1 MKCVCP
7 MGGDRT
13 CPDDCLLAV
22 WQNLP
27 ANDRKKR
34 RKPIAEAL
42 YKQSFTMAQIA
53 TQLGV
58 SEKTIS
64 LDLAGILTLGK
75 NSNPTK
81 TATNPKGAGRPK
93 GKRSAPK
100 PPKAH
105 PTHDQIV
112 AVADTGKSQ
121 KEIAN
126 ELGIPPRVVRR
137 ELESEAIARKAKA
150 EPDIERTVLSMSAQE
165 KLDAAIRQH
174 KHKLDLEF
182 EIRCREEC
190 QRWLNEVSLPQ
201 YAKEI
206 GKLEHLIR
214 NREGVMDRIT
224 YQKIRACLHPDR
236 VQDLGLKKRYEEAF
250 RLFTELEKR
259 VLNEKE
265 SPTTFKTMPRTYE
278 ELMAM
283 KAKVQ
288 AERRAKRHNS
298 STIRTR

>member
-22 WQNLP
+22 WANLP
-27 ANDRKKR
+27 AKDRKTR
-34 RKPIAEAL
+34 RKPIAEQL
-42 YKQSFTMAQIA
+42 YKQGFTQEQIA

-58 SEKTIS
+58 SQSTIRD
-64 LDLAGILTLGK
+64 DLVNLVVPTK
-75 NSNPTK
+75 SKPTK

-93 GKRSAPK
+93 GKRQTK
-100 PPKAH
+100 PRQTETAK
-105 PTHDQIV
+105 DKIV
-112 AVADTGKSQ
+112 ALADQGISSP
-121 KEIAN
+121 EIAAEVGVDGRAIRH
-126 ELGIPPRVVRR
+126 ELERERHRR
-137 ELESEAIARKAKA
+137 EGKADP
-150 EPDIERTVLSMSAQE
+150 EIERTILSMSARE

-174 KHKLDLEF
+174 KRKLDLEF

-214 NREGVMDRIT
+214 NREGVMDRVT

-236 VQDLGLKKRYEEAF
+236 VQDPALKKRYEEAF

-265 SPTTFKTMPRTYE
+265 SPTTFRTMPRTYQD
-278 ELMAM
+278 LMAM

-288 AERRAKRHNS
+288 AERKAKRHANPL
-298 STIRTR
+298 RRQ